1 MIYLTAIML
10 EGSGKTALITGA
22 SSGIGKAFA
31 ELLAQKGYAVV
42 LTARRADRLDAL
54 AAELHQ
60 KYRVTTHTVV
70 ADLAQPAASEQI
82 AAELAARKLT
92 IDVLVNNAG
101 YGVPGSY
108 VKVPWLDHER
118 FMQVMVTAVLDLTYR
133 LLPGMIDRGWGR
145 IINIAS
151 VAGMVPAPA
160 GHTLYGASKSFLI
173 KFSEALSAENGPNG
187 VHVTAVCP
195 GFTWSEFHDVTGTRD
210 KMNSVPA
217 VLWLKADA
225 VAREG
230 YDAVMKGH
238 SVVVNGGIYRFLV
251 WLNGALPRSLSRWVS
266 GMAGRRYRK
275 T

>member
-1 MIYLTAIML
+1 MA
-10 EGSGKTALITGA
+10 EGSGKTALVTGA

-42 LTARRADRLDAL
+42 LTARRGDRLEAL
-54 AAELHQ
+54 AAELRE
-60 KYRVTTHTVV
+60 KYQVATHAIV
-70 ADLAQPAASEQI
+70 ADLAQPNASAQI
-82 AAELAARKLT
+82 ASALASRKLA
-92 IDVLVNNAG
+92 IDLLVNNAG

-108 VKVPWLDHER
+108 VNVPWLDHER

-160 GHTLYGASKSFLI
+160 GHTLYGASKAFI
-173 KFSEALSAENGPNG
+173 IRFSEALQAENGPKG
-187 VHVTAVCP
+187 VNATAVCP
-195 GFTWSEFHDVTGTRD
+195 GFTFSEFHDVTGTRD
-210 KMNSVPA
+210 RMNKMPGF
-217 VLWLKADA
+217 LWLKADD

-230 YDAVMKGH
+230 YDAVMKGR
-238 SVVVNGGIYRFLV
+238 SVVVNGRIYQFLV
-251 WLNGALPRSLSRWVS
+251 WLTGALPRSLSGLVS

>member
-1 MIYLTAIML
+1 MK
-10 EGSGKTALITGA
+10 EGSGKTALVTGA

-31 ELLAQKGYAVV
+31 ELLAQKGYGVV
-42 LTARRADRLDAL
+42 LTARRNDRLDAL
-54 AAELHQ
+54 ATELRE
-60 KYRVTTHTVV
+60 KYGVAAHTIV
-70 ADLAQPAASEQI
+70 ADLSQPNATAQI
-82 AAELAARKLT
+82 ASELAARKLT
-92 IDVLVNNAG
+92 VDLLVNNAG

-108 VKVPWLDHER
+108 VNVPWLDHER

-133 LLPGMIDRGWGR
+133 LLPGMLERGWGR

-160 GHTLYGASKSFLI
+160 GHTLYGASKSFVI
-173 KFSEALSAENGPNG
+173 RFSEALQAENGPKG
-187 VHVTAVCP
+187 VNTTAVCP

-210 KMNSVPA
+210 RMNKMPNF
-217 VLWLKADA
+217 LWLKAED

-230 YDAVMKGH
+230 YGAVMKGR
-238 SVVVNGGIYRFLV
+238 SVVVNGAIYRFLV
-251 WLNGALPRSLSRWVS
+251 WLNGAMPRSLSGWVS

>member
-1 MIYLTAIML
+1 MA
-10 EGSGKTALITGA
+10 EGSGKTALVTGA

-42 LTARRADRLDAL
+42 LTARRGDRLEAL
-54 AAELHQ
+54 AAELRE
-60 KYRVTTHTVV
+60 KYQVATHAIV
-70 ADLAQPAASEQI
+70 ADLAQPNASAQIASE
-82 AAELAARKLT
+82 LASRKLA
-92 IDVLVNNAG
+92 IDLLVNNAG

-108 VKVPWLDHER
+108 VNVPWLDHER

-160 GHTLYGASKSFLI
+160 GDTLYGASKAFI
-173 KFSEALSAENGPNG
+173 IRFSEALQAENGPKG
-187 VHVTAVCP
+187 VNATAVCP
-195 GFTWSEFHDVTGTRD
+195 GFTFSEFHDVTGTRD
-210 KMNSVPA
+210 RMNKMPGF
-217 VLWLKADA
+217 LWLKADD

-230 YDAVMKGH
+230 YDAVMKGR
-238 SVVVNGGIYRFLV
+238 SVVVNGRIYQFLV
-251 WLNGALPRSLSRWVS
+251 WLNGALPRSLSGWVS

>member
-1 MIYLTAIML
+1 MA
-10 EGSGKTALITGA
+10 EGSGKTALVTGA

-42 LTARRADRLDAL
+42 LTARRGDRLEAL
-54 AAELHQ
+54 AAELRE
-60 KYRVTTHTVV
+60 KYQVATHAIV
-70 ADLAQPAASEQI
+70 ADLAQPNASAQI
-82 AAELAARKLT
+82 ASALASRKLA
-92 IDVLVNNAG
+92 IDLLVNNAG

-108 VKVPWLDHER
+108 VNVPWLDHER

-160 GHTLYGASKSFLI
+160 GHTLYGASKAFI
-173 KFSEALSAENGPNG
+173 IRFSEALQAENGPKG
-187 VHVTAVCP
+187 VNATAVCP
-195 GFTWSEFHDVTGTRD
+195 GFTFSEFHDVTGTRD
-210 KMNSVPA
+210 RMNKMPGF
-217 VLWLKADA
+217 LWLKADD

-230 YDAVMKGH
+230 YVAVMKGR
-238 SVVVNGGIYRFLV
+238 SVVVNGRIYQFLV
-251 WLNGALPRSLSRWVS
+251 WLNGALPRSLSGWVS